1 MKKVIWILIAWFAL
15 SAPEVYAQSGLC
27 ISSIFRDYGNQKGVT
42 MVELSKDMLPNYN
55 IAFYKSITFKDVTP
69 YLPAILQ
76 CLDDDKLNNKA
87 RKIQEIV
94 DDGTI
99 ISAYYQLPSITNKDK
114 EPLRRYILYKLGA
127 KNKAT
132 LVYMEGYLDSE
143 EMIKML
149 FKQ

>member
-1 MKKVIWILIAWFAL
+1 MKKVIWILIVCFSLVATDI
-15 SAPEVYAQSGLC
+15 YAQKGLC

-42 MVELSKDMLPNYN
+42 MVELSKDMLPNYK
-55 IAFYKSITFKDVTP
+55 ISFYKSITFKDVTP
-69 YLPAILQ
+69 HLPAILQ

-87 RKIQEIV
+87 RKSQEIV
-94 DDGTI
+94 DDGTN
-99 ISAYYQLPSITNKDK
+99 ISAYYQLPSIDTKEK

-132 LVYMEGYLDSE
+132 LVYIEGYLDSE